1 MINITLQSLSH
12 EMNITI
18 VELIKNFSNIGIK
31 KDKNDSV
38 TLQEKKLLLHYL
50 SSKNE
55 LSLGMVCQTNYTDN
69 FINCSNNVQKKNIPS
84 NMLQTINMYDN
95 IVVKKTDNHMS
106 SESGNKSH
114 NINKQLLNKNYLKNK
129 NTSSKI
135 QNTDQK
141 NILVKKTN
149 VVDLTKNVSSK
160 NSINYKKNPV
170 NVLKKNKTTTPSRL
184 MVKKLSSGQDLKKI
198 INLSELSHTNTGVEY
213 NVNIRY
219 KQDKRKNKH
228 RITKHSQDKHFLKN
242 QKDRVLHQDF
252 IKPKKHVVKKI
263 FINEMISIL
272 ELSKKMS
279 IKSTEL
285 IKKIMS
291 MGNIVTEN
299 QIIDQETAQL
309 IIEEMGH
316 QAILKTVNNVEE
328 VILKET
334 EILNRDY
341 LKKNRPPVVTIM
353 GHVDHG
359 KTSLLD
365 YIRSTKIAR
374 HEAGGITQHIG
385 AYYVKT
391 KGGLITFLD
400 TPGHAAF
407 TAMRARGTQIT
418 DIVVLVV
425 AGDDGVKP
433 QTIEA
438 IQHAKSAGVP
448 ILVAINKI
456 DKPESNPERI
466 KKELVKYEVM
476 SEEWGGETI
485 FVNISSI
492 TGQGIDELLNA
503 ILLQAEI
510 LELSARSSG
519 MANGVVIEAR
529 LDKRRGPITTVL
541 IREGQLEKGNNILC
555 GVYHG
560 KVRAMKDSCGV
571 EVKSAGPSI
580 PIEILGLSGIP
591 ASGDIFY
598 TVENEKKAREIALY
612 RKIQLKEKKTANVKK
627 IDVHHMFK
635 KLNKNESSI
644 LYVILKSDVKGSLEA
659 ITHVIQNLSNQHICI
674 KIISANVG
682 NITETDVAF
691 AVATHAIIIG
701 FNVEPN
707 ILAKRAIKMENIDA
721 RYYSV
726 IYHLIDDMKLIV
738 SGMTSPKYKM
748 IIIGSAEIRD
758 IFKPAKSIFI
768 AGCMVI
774 HGIIKRSYPIHI
786 LRNKTIIYKG
796 ELESLRRFKED
807 VKEVSVGKECGIG
820 IKNYNDICIGDVI
833 ESFNTVEIKN

>member
-1 MINITLQSLSH
+1 MD
-12 EMNITI
+12 
-18 VELIKNFSNIGIK
+18 K
-31 KDKNDSV
+31 KIDDKTYSASGNKLHD
-38 TLQEKKLLLHYL
+38 TNNKLLKKNNLQTRNM
-50 SSKNE
+50 SSITQN
-55 LSLGMVCQTNYTDN
+55 SD
-69 FINCSNNVQKKNIPS
+69 KKNIF
-84 NMLQTINMYDN
+84 I
-95 IVVKKTDNHMS
+95 KKSDTL
-106 SESGNKSH
+106 
-114 NINKQLLNKNYLKNK
+114 I
-129 NTSSKI
+129 SK
-135 QNTDQK
+135 
-141 NILVKKTN
+141 
-149 VVDLTKNVSSK
+149 KNVSSK
-160 NSINYKKNPV
+160 NTIHYKKNAV
-170 NVLKKNKTTTPSRL
+170 NILKKNKITTSNRL
-184 MVKKLSSGQDLKKI
+184 MVKKMSAGQDLKKI
-198 INLSELSHTNTGVEY
+198 VNLSKLSDVNTVVEY
-213 NVNIRY
+213 NVNLRNKKDQRNNKNRII
-219 KQDKRKNKH
+219 KNSKDKK
-228 RITKHSQDKHFLKN
+228 FLK
-242 QKDRVLHQDF
+242 KHKYRVLHQDF

-263 FINEMISIL
+263 FINQMISIL

-291 MGNIVTEN
+291 MGNVVTEN

-316 QAILKTVNNVEE
+316 KAILKKNNNVEE
-328 VILKET
+328 IILQET
-334 EILNRDY
+334 ESLNRNS
-341 LKKNRPPVVTIM
+341 LKTIRPPVVTIM

-365 YIRSTKIAR
+365 YIRSTKIAS

-407 TAMRARGTQIT
+407 TAMRARGVQIT

-448 ILVAINKI
+448 VLVAINKI
-456 DKPESNPERI
+456 DKPEANPERI
-466 KKELVKYEVM
+466 KKELMKYEIM
-476 SEEWGGETI
+476 SEELGGETI
-485 FVNISSI
+485 FVNISAI
-492 TGQGIDELLNA
+492 TGQGIDELLHA
-503 ILLQAEI
+503 ILLQSEI
-510 LELSARSSG
+510 LELSARTSG

-529 LDKRRGPITTVL
+529 LDKKRGPITTVL
-541 IREGQLEKGNNILC
+541 IREGKLEKGDNILC
-555 GVYHG
+555 GVYYG
-560 KVRAMKDSCGV
+560 KVRAMKDSFGV
-571 EVKSAGPSI
+571 EVKYAGPSI

-591 ASGDIFY
+591 TSGDIFY

-612 RKIQLKEKKTANVKK
+612 RTIQLKEKKIANVKK
-627 IDVHHMFK
+627 IDVHDMFK
-635 KLNKNESSI
+635 NLNKNESSI

-659 ITHVIQNLSNQHICI
+659 VTHVIQNLSNQHICI

-707 ILAKRAIKMENIDA
+707 ILAKRAIKTENIDA

-726 IYHLIDDMKLIV
+726 IYHLIDDIKLIV
-738 SGMTSPKYKM
+738 SGMMSPKYKM

-758 IFKPAKSIFI
+758 IFKPTKSIFV

-774 HGIIKRSYPIHI
+774 HGIIKRSCPIRI
-786 LRNKTIIYKG
+786 LRNKNIIYKG

-807 VKEVSVGKECGIG
+807 VKEVGVGKECGIG

-833 ESFNTVEIKN
+833 ESFNTIEIKN